1 MTKGDVQ
8 TLKSLVSNEM
18 SYVRFH
24 NSTQRT
30 VNVIWINFSGEPVK
44 YSTLQPNQYVD
55 INTYVNHLWIIQ
67 DERTG
72 DRLLANQQYV
82 FYPESWEKLQSR
94 ILRGRY
100 IDRMARLI
108 VNIQI
113 PLYTLRDCAMLVVRN
128 CISSSDD
135 VKQLELPNT
144 ISSELYN
151 MVVRKQSYQNSDTL
165 VI

>member
-1 MTKGDVQ
+1 MTKGDVE
-8 TLKSLVSNEM
+8 TLKSLVSNEL
-18 SYVRFH
+18 SFVRFH

-30 VNVIWINFSGEPVK
+30 VNVIWINFSGHPIK
-44 YSTLQPNQYVD
+44 YNTLQPNQYVD

-113 PLYTLRDCAMLVVRN
+113 PLYTLRDCAMMVVRD
-128 CISSSDD
+128 CITSWDD

-144 ISSELYN
+144 ISEELCN
-151 MVVRKQSYQNSDTL
+151 MVAKKQTYQNSDA
-165 VI
+165 VVM

>member
-1 MTKGDVQ
+1 MTKGDGQV
-8 TLKSLVSNEM
+8 LKSLVSNEM

-30 VNVIWINFSGEPVK
+30 VNVIWLNFSGDPIK
-44 YSTLQPNQYVD
+44 YSTLQPNHYVD

-67 DERTG
+67 DEKTG

-82 FYPESWEKLQSR
+82 FYPESWDKLQR
-94 ILRGRY
+94 QILRGRC

-108 VNIQI
+108 VYIQI
-113 PLYTLRDCAMLVVRN
+113 PLYTLRDCAMMVVRN
-128 CISSSDD
+128 CMTSLDD

-144 ISSELYN
+144 ISDELYS
-151 MVVRKQSYQNSDTL
+151 MIVRKQAYQNSDSV